1 MAVYQRESA
10 LYAQRKNMNPHSVWL
25 LAGVRLG
32 WVVLL
37 GMFIWWSGLVV
48 VAMKMKN
55 QLLAVWCIAFMLNAT
70 VECFFELQQGV
81 VAVLFLGLLFAS
93 NHQK

>member
-1 MAVYQRESA
+1 
-10 LYAQRKNMNPHSVWL
+10 
-25 LAGVRLG
+25 
-32 WVVLL
+32 VLL
-37 GMFIWWSGLVV
+37 GMLIWWGGLLVV
-48 VAMKMKN
+48 ALKMKN

-70 VECFFELQQGV
+70 VESFFELQQGV